1 MLHTIF
7 SLISWWL
14 IRLIAILIAFGIFY
28 DIEIMILIY
37 TLILIH
43 LKLGLETILSDYI
56 HNKFTHYIFLFFLR
70 LLSLEMAYF
79 FLDLVL

>member
-1 MLHTIF
+1 MLHITF

-14 IRLIAILIAFGIFY
+14 IRLIAVLIAFGVFY
-28 DIEIMILIY
+28 DIEIIILIC

-43 LKLGLETILSDYI
+43 LKLGLETILSDYT
-56 HNKFTHYIFLFFLR
+56 HNKFTRYVFLFFLR
-70 LLSLEMAYF
+70 FLSLEMAYF